1 MGSTQSSVVKNDEI
15 AIHIQR
21 MDYFSNPL
29 LGSLR
34 MNEPKPYQL
43 SSISDDAWA
52 GLQLRIDPLAQRI
65 ALPSRTLYGLAALT
79 FICGAALLDVIRPH
93 NNNSEDNDD
102 LFRDDFDDYSQSG
115 PSADAE
121 EGRMEQQEVESKRAF
136 WMVMFFPLFVFL
148 TGVTIGTAI
157 HISKKNEK
165 IDEQIHMALN
175 EIAPR
180 LAFQGFSVEY
190 RRQHTGFCQSCGTTP
205 ERVIVFRQLFGVGAT
220 AQTEVMMVSAPMDAY
235 AGQNIQIIT
244 PSGML
249 MQVSVPPGI
258 EPGQDFPVHIPI
270 KKVAA
275 FGHLS

>member
-1 MGSTQSSVVKNDEI
+1 ME
-15 AIHIQR
+15 
-21 MDYFSNPL
+21 YFANPL

-43 SSISDDAWA
+43 NSISDDAWA

-65 ALPSRTLYGLAALT
+65 ALPSRTLYGLVALT

-93 NNNSEDNDD
+93 NRNSQTDD
-102 LFRDDFDDYSQSG
+102 AYDDMYGDDFDNRQSG
-115 PSADAE
+115 PSADRE
-121 EGRMEQQEVESKRAF
+121 EERIEQQEVESKRAF

-148 TGVTIGTAI
+148 TGATIFSAI

-190 RRQHTGFCQSCGTTP
+190 RTQHTGFCQSCGTTP
-205 ERVIVFRQLFGVGAT
+205 ERVIVFRQLFGVGAA
-220 AQTEVMMVSAPMDAY
+220 AQKEVMMVSAPLDAY
-235 AGQNIQIIT
+235 AGQCLQIIT

-249 MQVSVPPGI
+249 MQVTVPPDI
-258 EPGQDFPVHIPI
+258 EPGQHFPVHIPVQHHQT
-270 KKVAA
+270 VAA